1 MLRRGFSLVELIV
14 VVAAGAILVQG
25 YYIWKRA
32 AAQDAVVQQTIDAI
46 LSIDEAALAFRVDN
60 PGVWPGSIFP
70 ALATGGYMPTAGASR
85 LVGAGYALDSTVATA
100 PLEIEV
106 GMPTNALAE
115 AVAAAFGPSGASTG
129 SEVTVT
135 VPIPGHE
142 SWHSGLVRRDG
153 TAVLTGT
160 LDMDGNGLTMN
171 GGSIDMGGGE
181 VHFNGGNLLGSTTT
195 EAETLEFT
203 TTVTVG
209 DPCTTG
215 SMGVDAAGTPAA
227 CIGGVWVA
235 DPPCDVL
242 GPLGGSR
249 AEMAG
254 PDHWLIFETDC
265 GTLPGIQFE
274 GSNA

>member
-1 MLRRGFSLVELIV
+1 MLRRGFSLIELMV
-14 VVAAGAILVQG
+14 VVAVGGIVVQG

-32 AAQDAVVQQTIDAI
+32 AAQDAVVQRTIDAV
-46 LSIDEAALAFRVDN
+46 LAIDEAAMAFRADN

-70 ALATGGYMPTAGASR
+70 ALATGGYMPAAGASR
-85 LVGAGYALDSTVATA
+85 LVGAGYALGRTVATA
-100 PLEIEV
+100 PLSIEV

-129 SEVTVT
+129 SQVTVT

-171 GGSIDMGGGE
+171 GGSIDMAGGD
-181 VHFNGGNLLGSTTT
+181 VNLNGGDVLGSTTV
-195 EAETLEFT
+195 EAETLEFMT
-203 TTVTVG
+203 PVTVG

-215 SMGVDAAGTPAA
+215 SMGVDAAGTPAG
-227 CIGGVWVA
+227 CIGGVWAA

-242 GPLGGSR
+242 GPAGGSR
-249 AEMAG
+249 AETTG
-254 PDHWLIFETDC
+254 PDHWLVFETDC
-265 GTLPGIQFE
+265 GTLAGIQFE